1 MQFILFILF
10 ILTSILL
17 IGVILIQQP
26 KTSTGLFSGT
36 GQSLLGTSG
45 KTFWTKFTIV
55 LAVVF
60 MAICLLYATLSHN
73 PAKDTVA
80 DKIEKQQ
87 QQQAQALQQQAPAQ
101 PPSGGEA
108 MPPANPPAQKAS
120 NAVPPNAPVQ
130 KAPVMPAKAP
140 AAPGDAKK

>member
-1 MQFILFILF
+1 MYFVLSLLFV
-10 ILTSILL
+10 LTSILL

-45 KTFWTKFTIV
+45 KTFWMKFTVV

-60 MAICLLYATLSHN
+60 MAICLLFETLARR
-73 PAKDTVA
+73 PAQNTVA

-87 QQQAQALQQQAPAQ
+87 QQQSQALQQQAPVQ
-101 PPSGGEA
+101 PPSGEEA
-108 MPPANPPAQKAS
+108 APAGNPPAQK
-120 NAVPPNAPVQ
+120 VPIATDQ
-130 KAPVMPAKAP
+130 KAPVVPAKAP
-140 AAPGDAKK
+140 AAQAAPEGAKK

>member
-1 MQFILFILF
+1 MQFVLSLLF
-10 ILTSILL
+10 ILTSLLL

-45 KTFWTKFTIV
+45 KTFWTKFTVV

-60 MAICLLYATLSHN
+60 MAICLLFSTLSRKATKN
-73 PAKDTVA
+73 SVA
-80 DKIEKQQ
+80 DTIEKQQ

-101 PPSGGEA
+101 PPSGEA
-108 MPPANPPAQKAS
+108 G
-120 NAVPPNAPVQ
+120 VPPVNVPVQ
-130 KAPVMPAKAP
+130 KAPAEPAKAPPVPAKAP
-140 AAPGDAKK
+140 AVPGASK